1 MESNKQAEMGERMA
15 AEIITLRD
23 GNDLGRQLPPPG
35 MKGNLLLA
43 TETPGVSTG
52 SFSYE
57 HPGGKA

>member
-23 GNDLGRQLPPPG
+23 GSDLGRQLPPPG
-35 MKGNLLLA
+35 MNCNLILA
-43 TETPGVSTG
+43 NETPGIDAG

-57 HPGGKA
+57 DKELS

>member
-57 HPGGKA
+57 HPGDKA